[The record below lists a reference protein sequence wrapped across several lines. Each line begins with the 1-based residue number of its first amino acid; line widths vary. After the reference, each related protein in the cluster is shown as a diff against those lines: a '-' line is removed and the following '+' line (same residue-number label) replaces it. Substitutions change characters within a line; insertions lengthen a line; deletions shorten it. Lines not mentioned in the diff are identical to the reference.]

1 MLSFILFACSTQPLV
16 EGTVQDIWNKPIE
29 GAQVLME
36 NVEQPNITNS
46 SGFFS
51 FPIIDGKNMRFR
63 ATKEGFVPAVGEVS
77 AIPKEGAKIQLSM
90 YPTVE
95 SNGFWLVDTDKYTPL
110 SPSGV
115 EKKGAENKYIL
126 GVYDVGSVSINQP
139 RPSFVF
145 RSTLRKEQLA
155 QIDLEIH
162 KLIFV
167 DSTKFNSLTGLQD
180 VEIDLWVP
188 ETQAKFVIKDLGAQ
202 DHFLIEISNPLPQGV
217 YAFHSHSILNP
228 QKNVDTSYLPKEL
241 MKVFPFE
248 IK

>member
-16 EGTVQDIWNKPIE
+16 EGTVHDIWNNPIE
-29 GAQVLME
+29 GAEVLME
-36 NVEQPNITNS
+36 NVDQPNTTNS
-46 SGFFS
+46 AGAFS
-51 FPIIDGKNMRFR
+51 FPITEGKTMRFR
-63 ATKEGFVPAVGEVS
+63 ASKEGFVPVVGETS
-77 AIPKEGAKIQLSM
+77 AATGEGAKISLSM

-95 SNGFWLVDTDKYTPL
+95 SNGFWLINTDKYTPL
-110 SPSGV
+110 PASNV
-115 EKKGAENKYIL
+115 DKKGAENQHIL

-162 KLIFV
+162 KLTFV

-202 DHFLIEISNPLPQGV
+202 DHFLIEISDPLPQGV
-217 YAFHSHSILNP
+217 YAFHSYSILNP
-228 QKNVDTSYLPKEL
+228 QKNVDTSSLPKEL